1 MGATQFWKR
10 ARPHAE
16 NPGNEL
22 ERRARSGTR
31 GEIKEP
37 RRALDASS
45 GSVKWA
51 RGRVDGRGD
60 AGSTRQQRRIRWWVV
75 CALVPLAFAIL
86 QTPTAAVQPPAR
98 AEQFATQGP
107 PPHAGHTTS
116 TIRGGGET
124 FGEGELAGEDVL
136 TGGKNASGRRSG
148 GRKLTDSN
156 NDADGWAKDG
166 TIRDELALA
175 EGAQCPSLPARSR
188 VHLVAQFGE
197 PGLIPAL
204 ELKGLYHTPSI
215 KT

>member
-22 ERRARSGTR
+22 DRRARSGTR
-31 GEIKEP
+31 GEKEEP
-37 RRALDASS
+37 RGALDTSS

-60 AGSTRQQRRIRWWVV
+60 AGSTRQPRRIRWWVV
-75 CALVPLAFAIL
+75 RALVPLAFVIL
-86 QTPTAAVQPPAR
+86 HTPTAAVQPPAR
-98 AEQFATQGP
+98 AEQFAPQVP
-107 PPHAGHTTS
+107 PPHAGHTPS
-116 TIRGGGET
+116 SLRDGGET
-124 FGEGELAGEDVL
+124 FGEGELAGEDGP

-156 NDADGWAKDG
+156 NDADGWARDG

-175 EGAQCPSLPARSR
+175 EGAQVPQSSSAISSL
-188 VHLVAQFGE
+188 FGRT
-197 PGLIPAL
+197 IW
-204 ELKGLYHTPSI
+204 
-215 KT
+215 